1 MSTFER
7 LSNNQVKLTI
17 EVSKEEFKHAIEA
30 VYPKVSK
37 EVKVD
42 GFRPGKVP
50 MSIFLRKFGYEPLYE
65 EALNHAINETYPKAV
80 DEHNV
85 NVVDY
90 PKIDLD
96 FANVSHDA
104 GFTYTATVYVI
115 PEFDLVKYTGLA
127 FDTLSKR
134 VTKKEV
140 EAHVEKRLQQ
150 KAENVLKEGAAELGD
165 TCVIDFE
172 GFIDGVPFEGGKA
185 ENHELTLG
193 SGQFIPG
200 FEDQL
205 IGAVAE
211 QEIDVNVTFPKDY
224 HADLAGKPALFKVVV
239 HEVKTKVV
247 PELTQEFVD
256 EAEIEGVKTVE
267 DFVKHVETEVKEAK
281 AKAYEED
288 FTQKLLEQLVKAN
301 PIDLPQ
307 VMVENQ
313 ANQIM
318 ENAHRQA
325 EQYKIP
331 FEMFLQFQGLTEET
345 FKQRANENAENQIKV
360 DLILEAIMK
369 KENFVASEKE
379 VEAEIVKIAEANK
392 MELEKAKKVINTQE
406 VQYYIQ
412 KQKTVEF
419 LKKNNGGKKAEKVEE
434 TKPVEEVKP
443 VEEAPKA
450 EPKAKKAKAE
460 KAEKPAKEKKAKAEK
475 PAKEKKAKAEKA
487 EKPAKEKKAKAEKPA
502 KEKKVKAEKA
512 EKPAKAKKAK
522 AE

>member
-17 EVSKEEFKHAIEA
+17 EVSKEEFNHAIEA

-50 MSIFLRKFGYEPLYE
+50 MNIFLRRFGYEPLYE

-96 FANVSHDA
+96 FSTVSHET

-115 PEFDLVKYTGLA
+115 PEFDLVQYTGLT

-140 EAHVEKRLQQ
+140 EGHVKQRLQQ

-172 GFIDGVPFEGGKA
+172 GFIDGVAFEGGKA

-211 QEIDVNVTFPKDY
+211 QELDVNVTFPKDY

-267 DFVKHVETEVKEAK
+267 EFVKHVENEVKDAK

-288 FTQKLLEQLVKAN
+288 FMQKLLEQLVKVN
-301 PIDLPQ
+301 PIDLPE
-307 VMVENQ
+307 VMIENQ

-318 ENAHRQA
+318 DNAHRQA

-345 FKQRANENAENQIKV
+345 FKQRARENAENQIKV

-369 KENFVASEKE
+369 KENFVVSEKE
-379 VEAEIVKIAEANK
+379 IDEEIVKIAEANK
-392 MELEKAKKVINTQE
+392 MEVEKAKKAINTQE
-406 VQYYIQ
+406 VQYYVQ
-412 KQKTVEF
+412 KQKTVDF
-419 LKKNNGGKKAEKVEE
+419 LKKNNGAKKAEKVE
-434 TKPVEEVKP
+434 KAEEPKT
-443 VEEAPKA
+443 EEPKA
-450 EPKAKKAKAE
+450 EEPKTEESKAEEKPAKVKKAAKAEEKPAKAKKAAKAE
-460 KAEKPAKEKKAKAEK
+460 EKPAKVKKEKTEK
-475 PAKEKKAKAEKA
+475 PAKVKK
-487 EKPAKEKKAKAEKPA
+487 
-502 KEKKVKAEKA
+502 EKA
-512 EKPAKAKKAK
+512 EKPAKAKKEKVEKTKKAK